1 MVGNFGYCAA
11 CVRYYKETGF
21 QPEAGPRVREYLN
34 TRARVLCTRKLARVR
49 ACVRACVRVPVR
61 ACAHTLAC
69 VHALAC
75 VSACVML
82 VL

>member
-21 QPEAGPRVREYLN
+21 QPEAGPRVREYPRPCPLY
-34 TRARVLCTRKLARVR
+34 AQ
-49 ACVRACVRVPVR
+49 ACVCACVRVSVR
-61 ACAHTLAC
+61 ACAHALRC
-69 VHALAC
+69 VRALAC
-75 VSACVML
+75 VSACFML

>member
-34 TRARVLCTRKLARVR
+34 TRARVLCTRKLACVR
-49 ACVRACVRVPVR
+49 ACAHACVRVPVR